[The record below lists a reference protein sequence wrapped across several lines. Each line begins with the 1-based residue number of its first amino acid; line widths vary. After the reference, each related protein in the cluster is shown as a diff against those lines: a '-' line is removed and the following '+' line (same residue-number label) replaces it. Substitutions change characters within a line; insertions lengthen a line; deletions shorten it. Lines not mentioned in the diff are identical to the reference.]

1 MSFIS
6 LNGNFRDSIFD
17 IRGDFMGFISLHDN
31 FRDSIFD
38 IRGELFIYFCFLYI
52 RDSRF
57 EIRGRAF
64 FSFLSSISFEIQK

>member
-17 IRGDFMGFISLHDN
+17 IRDEFMGFISLHDN

-38 IRGELFIYFCFLYI
+38 IRGELFIYFCSPYI
-52 RDSRF
+52 QDSRF
-57 EIRGRAF
+57 EIRDTR
-64 FSFLSSISFEIQK
+64 FEIR